1 MRHQIKKNIVIN
13 RKLIEKI
20 IHKMNIEEHKSTKLD
35 GEHVGVNSKTV

>member
-1 MRHQIKKNIVIN
+1 MRHQIKKNTSDQQEID
-13 RKLIEKI
+13 RKI

>member
-1 MRHQIKKNIVIN
+1 MRHQIKKKYN

>member
-1 MRHQIKKNIVIN
+1 MRHQIKKKYNDQQEID
-13 RKLIEKI
+13 KI